1 MPTPLPDDA
10 IERELTTIPA
20 WTRDEHEIVRSFD
33 RGDFN
38 GALAFINAIGA
49 AANAADHH
57 PDLAL
62 SWGDVMVRLSSH
74 DAGGLTERD
83 FALARTIDALAAG
96 AASA

>member
-1 MPTPLPDDA
+1 MPPQPLPDDA
-10 IERELTTIPA
+10 VERELATIPG
-20 WTRDEHEIVRSFD
+20 WTRDENEIVRSFD

-38 GALAFINAIGA
+38 GALAFVNAIGT

-83 FALARTIDALAAG
+83 FALARTIDALA
-96 AASA
+96 